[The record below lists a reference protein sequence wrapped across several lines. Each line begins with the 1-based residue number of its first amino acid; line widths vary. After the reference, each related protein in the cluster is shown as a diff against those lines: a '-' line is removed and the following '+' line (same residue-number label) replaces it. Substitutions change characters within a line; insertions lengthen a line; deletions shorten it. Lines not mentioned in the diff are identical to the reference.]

1 MKHDLTP
8 SSKSVQSAAKKRRSE
23 SSHNLSNGK
32 SVKEDAKG
40 AQLSSSKLS
49 GYQCR
54 KRRSF
59 LSSMLKEH
67 YEEVQG
73 AEVTQDSLLE
83 LLGLEEKDKSRL
95 TKAIHEIFPKSE
107 VKRRPVGEKRTT
119 FYVNINKRKSFGLR
133 ESDSKVQFEES
144 SPVMNIKRKLESIR
158 SELEKISEHL
168 SVQLESEDP
177 QIEYIKDLLHRQ
189 TKLQLDLKQYTDG
202 LEKLYEREM
211 VKLINEHDTN
221 KISSLEKAKLS
232 KEIDILVGMLAFG
245 LRDET
250 KLDFEG
256 IFVTMAENIQE
267 KCPLL
272 YDIVEQ
278 LFFIK
283 SDGTVQ
289 GSRVKSAVH
298 ALSLLLSLRSQKYK
312 NDFKSLFTILCVSY
326 GAGERFITML
336 NHIGLCISW
345 GKFKEILDERMKLLS
360 KAVQEITPKDI
371 PVMLL
376 IDNINIYKG
385 KKRHL
390 RLFKKVGPTM
400 WNFTGQA
407 LIVPNIKGIEEYFI
421 NKETSLESQMDV
433 LETTSEGLDYRQDK
447 EKKEMFENF
456 KDIYLLELMDTTF
469 NEIPQTNTKIKDMIE
484 EDINKVLP
492 KIGTDS
498 KKRKKVD
505 IVLPRLETVLK
516 NGNSQKTKTVILPLS
531 LEDNSTIAGT
541 ACIFDNLGNL
551 FGLPS
556 QKAGAEFLPFDSN

>member
-1 MKHDLTP
+1 M
-8 SSKSVQSAAKKRRSE
+8 QSAAKKPRSE
-23 SSHNLSNGK
+23 SRHDLSNGK
-32 SVKEDAKG
+32 SIKEDAKG

-54 KRRSF
+54 KQRSF

-67 YEEVQG
+67 YEEVRG

-107 VKRRPVGEKRTT
+107 VKRRKRTT
-119 FYVNINKRKSFGLR
+119 FYVNINKQKSFGLR
-133 ESDSKVQFEES
+133 ESDSKAQFEES

-177 QIEYIKDLLHRQ
+177 QIEYIKDLFHRQ
-189 TKLQLDLKQYTDG
+189 TKVQLDLKQYTDG

-211 VKLINEHDTN
+211 AKLINEHDTN

-232 KEIDILVGMLAFG
+232 KEIDIFVDIFVGMLAFG

-256 IFVTMAENIQE
+256 IFVTMAENTQE

-278 LFFIK
+278 LFLIK

-289 GSRVKSAVH
+289 GSRVKSAVY
-298 ALSLLLSLRSQKYK
+298 ALSLLLSLQSQKFK
-312 NDFKSLFTILCVSY
+312 NDLKSLFTILCVSY

-345 GKFKEILDERMKLLS
+345 GKFQEILDERMKLLS

-390 RLFKKVGPTM
+390 QFLKKIGPTM

-421 NKETSLESQMDV
+421 NKETSLKSQMDV
-433 LETTSEGLDYRQDK
+433 LETTSEVLNYRQDK

-498 KKRKKVD
+498 KKRKK
-505 IVLPRLETVLK
+505 L
-516 NGNSQKTKTVILPLS
+516 ILFS
-531 LEDNSTIAGT
+531 LD
-541 ACIFDNLGNL
+541 
-551 FGLPS
+551 
-556 QKAGAEFLPFDSN
+556 